1 MLATQWN
8 QVIMSE
14 VRKIMG
20 EPFFWLMLVAP
31 LLLGWGLRYIL
42 PSLAADFQNF
52 DLTYYYPMIVA
63 LFILTP
69 PLYYGVI
76 LALLVLEEKDENVLL
91 AVAVTPIRLRTY
103 LTARVAVFML
113 ISLPLI
119 ILVHELIDVVEID
132 PLKLVLIALVAS
144 LNTPLIVVLLAA
156 FANNQLEGFVIGK
169 GMGFIILLPLVMFF
183 VPDYWHVLC
192 GILPTYWPIIAYY
205 TAVGETGSELFFYL
219 AIVMAI
225 ITQLLAIRILYQRF
239 ANGLVTA

>member
-1 MLATQWN
+1 
-8 QVIMSE
+8 MSE

-52 DLTYYYPMIVA
+52 DLTEYYPLIVA

-169 GMGFIILLPLVMFF
+169 GMGIIILLPLTMFF

-192 GILPTYWPIIAYY
+192 GVLPTYWPIIAYY
-205 TAVGETGSELFFYL
+205 TAVAETGSELFFYL

-225 ITQLLAIRILYQRF
+225 ITQLLAIRVLYRRF